1 MRYDEALGIL
11 SRFYDPASRAYAML
25 KAHGELVGG
34 KALAAAAAV
43 SHLAPDPDFI
53 RSAALLHDVGIF
65 LTRSPGLD
73 CRGVEPYVR
82 HGVLGRELLERLGL
96 PRHALVCERHVGAG
110 ISAAEVLRFGLP
122 LPARD
127 MLPVT
132 VEEQLV
138 CYADK
143 FFSKNGETE
152 AREKSVDEIV
162 AGLRA
167 HGEEQVARFLGWVER
182 FGSGFSAA
190 R

>member
-1 MRYDEALGIL
+1 MHDGEALGIL

-25 KAHGELVGG
+25 KAHGELVAG
-34 KALAAAAAV
+34 KALTAAAV
-43 SHLAPDPDFI
+43 VGNLNPDLDFI

-73 CRGVEPYVR
+73 CHGTEPYVR
-82 HGVLGRELLERLGL
+82 HGVLGRELLDRLGL

-110 ISAAEVLRFGLP
+110 ISSAEVRRFGLP

-143 FFSKNGETE
+143 FFSKNGEGA
-152 AREKSVDEIV
+152 AREKSVDEVV

-167 HGEEQVARFLGWVER
+167 HGEEQVARFLGWARV
-182 FGSGFSAA
+182 FGASPD
-190 R
+190 